1 MLKRTII
8 VSLGVM
14 LALVL
19 GACTGGDESPQADR
33 NTTGGNYS
41 ASVDTTISLTEAQL
55 SGMAESV
62 DDDLLTNGR
71 VSLGQSE
78 LVVAGDYRCRSGEM
92 EPGSI
97 RMTMRVTMNGS
108 VAIEPYWIDEG
119 CLTLDNIGLM
129 TIARELSSALTDLVA
144 ETALPDAT
152 SERSVTF
159 RRLFIGEDVLNVQA
173 QVRAR

>member
-19 GACTGGDESPQADR
+19 SACAGGDDAPQPDR
-33 NTTGGNYS
+33 NTTGGSYS
-41 ASVDTTISLTEAQL
+41 ASVDTTVSLTEAQL
-55 SGMAESV
+55 GNIAESV
-62 DDDLLTNGR
+62 DDELLANGR

-78 LVVAGDYRCRSGEM
+78 LVVAGDYRCRSGDM
-92 EPGSI
+92 EPGTI
-97 RMTMRVTMNGS
+97 RMTMRIAMNGN
-108 VAIEPYWIDEG
+108 VAVEPYWIDEG
-119 CLTLDNIGLM
+119 CLTLDDIGLM

-152 SERSVTF
+152 GERSVTF
-159 RRLFIGEDVLNVQA
+159 RRLYISEDVLNVQA